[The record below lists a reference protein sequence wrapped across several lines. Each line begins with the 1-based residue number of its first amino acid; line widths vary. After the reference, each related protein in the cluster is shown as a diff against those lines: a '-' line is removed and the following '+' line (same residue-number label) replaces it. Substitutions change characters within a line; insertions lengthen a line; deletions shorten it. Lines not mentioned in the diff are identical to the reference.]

1 MPATCPILSYSS
13 EGSICV
19 DMDCLVS
26 MEDSV
31 FLESDEGF
39 FEAEHQKSKL
49 QNTIPEIQPLLSDLD
64 FK

>member
-1 MPATCPILSYSS
+1 M
-13 EGSICV
+13 